1 MTMRARRLWCL
12 LAIVAAALL
21 SSAAAPVLAE
31 EPIKVVYHL
40 SDGID
45 QASRGL
51 ANIRNHLRAAPGT
64 RIVVVGLGDG
74 ISFML
79 KEARERNGKLF
90 APAIVDLAQ
99 QGVEFRICMNTLA
112 AHDVPITQV
121 ISTVQPVPS
130 GVAEIARLQAR
141 EGFVYIRPESRCR
154 ENQRWL

>member
-1 MTMRARRLWCL
+1 MKQHTRRQYLSL
-12 LAIVAAALL
+12 MIAAAAALSVTAL
-21 SSAAAPVLAE
+21 PVRAD
-31 EPIKVVYHL
+31 EPVKVVYHL

-45 QASRGL
+45 QASRAL

-79 KEARERNGKLF
+79 KEAHERNGKPF
-90 APAIVDLAQ
+90 EPAIADLIR

-112 AHDVPITQV
+112 AHNVPVSQI
-121 ISTVQPVPS
+121 ISTVQQVPS

-141 EGFVYIRPESRCR
+141 EGFAYLRP
-154 ENQRWL
+154 